1 VTARVE
7 MRGIEKHFG
16 GVHAVAGVDLDV
28 HPGEVVGVLGHNG
41 AGKSTLMR
49 VLSGAQ
55 LCDAGTIA
63 IDGQRVRIDS
73 PRRARELG
81 IETLYQE
88 LALVDEL
95 DAVGN
100 LFLGRELRTR
110 IGFLDEDAMEAAARD
125 VLGRLNPN
133 FTQLREPVRRLSGGQ
148 RQAIAIARAVHFDAR
163 VLILDEPTAALGPA
177 EKRVVAGVIEALRGE
192 GMGILLVSHDLHD
205 VMDVSTRIVVMR
217 NGRVVGEGATADLQ
231 HDDVVAWIVGAEAR
245 PNRWPAGP
253 RRSHCET

>member
-1 VTARVE
+1 MSARVE
-7 MRGIEKHFG
+7 MREIEKHFG
-16 GVHAVAGVDLDV
+16 GVRAVAGVDLDL
-28 HPGEVVGVLGHNG
+28 HAGEVVGVLGHNG

-55 LCDAGTIA
+55 PCDAGSIR
-63 IDGQRVRIDS
+63 IDGEDVRIDS

-100 LFLGRELRTR
+100 LFLGRELRSR
-110 IGFLDEDAMEAAARD
+110 FGLLDEDAMEASARD
-125 VLGRLNPN
+125 VLARLNPN

-148 RQAIAIARAVHFDAR
+148 RQAIAIARAVHFEAR

-177 EKRVVAGVIEALRGE
+177 EKRVVTGVIEALRDE

-217 NGRVVGEGATADLQ
+217 NGRIVGEGATADLE
-231 HDDVVAWIVGAEAR
+231 HDEVVTWIVGGEAR
-245 PNRWPAGP
+245 HANG
-253 RRSHCET
+253 

>member
-1 VTARVE
+1 MSARVA

-16 GVHAVAGVDLDV
+16 GVRAVAGIDLDL

-55 LCDAGTIA
+55 PCDAGTIE
-63 IDGQRVRIDS
+63 IDGEAVRIDS

-110 IGFLDEDAMEAAARD
+110 LGLLDEDAMEASARD
-125 VLGRLNPN
+125 VLARLNPN
-133 FTQLREPVRRLSGGQ
+133 FTHLREPVRRLSGGQ

-163 VLILDEPTAALGPA
+163 VLILDEPTAALGPG
-177 EKRVVAGVIEALRGE
+177 EKRVVAGVIEALRSE

-217 NGRVVGEGATADLQ
+217 NGHVVGEGVTAELQ
-231 HDDVVAWIVGAEAR
+231 QDEVVAWIVGGDAR
-245 PNRWPAGP
+245 TTPQGTHEQIR
-253 RRSHCET
+253 

>member
-1 VTARVE
+1 MSARVE

-16 GVHAVAGVDLDV
+16 GVRAVAGADLDL
-28 HPGEVVGVLGHNG
+28 HSGEVVGVLGHNG

-55 LCDAGTIA
+55 PCDAGSIR
-63 IDGQRVRIDS
+63 IDGEAVRIDS
-73 PRRARELG
+73 PRRARDLG

-88 LALVDEL
+88 LALIDEL

-100 LFLGRELRTR
+100 LFLGRELCTR
-110 IGFLDEDAMEAAARD
+110 LGLLDEDAMEAAARD
-125 VLGRLNPN
+125 VLARLNPN

-163 VLILDEPTAALGPA
+163 VLILDEPTAALGPG
-177 EKRVVAGVIEALRGE
+177 EKRVVQDVIAALRDE

-217 NGRVVGEGATADLQ
+217 NGRVVGGGATADLD
-231 HDDVVAWIVGAEAR
+231 HDDVVTWIVGGEPR
-245 PNRWPAGP
+245 PGDQP
-253 RRSHCET
+253 

>member
-1 VTARVE
+1 MSARVE
-7 MRGIEKHFG
+7 MREIEKHFG
-16 GVHAVAGVDLDV
+16 GVRAVAGVDLDL

-55 LCDAGTIA
+55 PCDTGSIR
-63 IDGQRVRIDS
+63 IDGKHVNIDS

-100 LFLGRELRTR
+100 LFLGRELRSR
-110 IGFLDEDAMEAAARD
+110 FGLLDEDAMEASARD
-125 VLGRLNPN
+125 VLARLNPN

-148 RQAIAIARAVHFDAR
+148 RQAIAIARAVHFEAR

-177 EKRVVAGVIEALRGE
+177 EKQVVTGVIEALRDE

-217 NGRVVGEGATADLQ
+217 NGHIVGEGATRDLE
-231 HDDVVAWIVGAEAR
+231 HDEVVAWIVGGEAR
-245 PNRWPAGP
+245 HAKG
-253 RRSHCET
+253 

>member
-1 VTARVE
+1 MSARVS

-16 GVHAVAGVDLDV
+16 GVRAVAGVDLDL
-28 HPGEVVGVLGHNG
+28 HSGEVVGVLGHNG

-55 LCDAGTIA
+55 PCDGGSIEV
-63 IDGQRVRIDS
+63 DGKPVRIHS

-100 LFLGRELRTR
+100 LFLGREIRTR
-110 IGFLDEDAMEAAARD
+110 LGFLDEDAMEASARD
-125 VLGRLNPN
+125 VLARLNPN

-163 VLILDEPTAALGPA
+163 VLILDEPTAALGPG
-177 EKRVVAGVIEALRGE
+177 EKRVVAGVIEALREE

-217 NGRVVGEGATADLQ
+217 NGRVVGEGATADLE
-231 HDDVVAWIVGAEAR
+231 HDEVVAWIVGGNTRTA
-245 PNRWPAGP
+245 P
-253 RRSHCET
+253 